1 MNAHPALA
9 EEFEPALA
17 EEFDP
22 ALIEEFEV
30 ALAED
35 LEPSSA
41 ESFEP
46 AQAEEDVPA
55 PVAEF
60 VPTKAKQARYSALA
74 EELASSRRIIETSFL
89 DMGQRLLD
97 SVGMLGE
104 ITAAHE
110 GMPAELQGEDF
121 TRAVSL
127 LQMLR
132 EEAGALAE
140 RQNANGLRV
149 DGMSVMA
156 RELNDPI
163 DTLTKAVRNLGLIGI
178 NARIIAA
185 GITEQSGDFAAF
197 ALDMIELG
205 KDASNIVLAFST
217 SHRKLVAALTL
228 ASGANA
234 QFREKHG
241 DTLAIIS
248 ARLGEQIAVV
258 EQHKQHAIADV
269 AESGRVAKKISARI
283 GEAVSALQVGDM
295 TRQRLEH
302 VEDSLTDLDRQP
314 TCGATEALVVRLQ
327 TLQLEETSADFA
339 REVGSFIGAVGHLA
353 SDARLVLDDSR
364 NQADALLAK
373 GGTALAGLTDDLQA
387 MLVLLADFE
396 TMHTRLVTLRAEV
409 GECVADMQ
417 DRMEAIGSLEQTMR
431 LLSINTDVRC
441 SRLGEE
447 GRALRVVAQE
457 MRVLSA
463 LTVEAANVAN
473 AGLERSKTALNE
485 DESPADAASH
495 SLTADATTAIG
506 LLNTVVARLRKRAA
520 TIATTGPRAAAL
532 LQDAAAA
539 SNAYGQHA
547 DEWQQLLEEL
557 DAACD
562 QIDSEEG
569 EPDLEFLARIRKRY
583 TMAQERQIYDALCG
597 GLSES
602 VGAEPTPQ
610 EADADADLD
619 SMLF

>member
-1 MNAHPALA
+1 MNAQPALA
-9 EEFEPALA
+9 EEFEPS
-17 EEFDP
+17 
-22 ALIEEFEV
+22 LIDEYEV

-35 LEPSSA
+35 FESSPAEDFEPSAAA
-41 ESFEP
+41 EYDTAPIEEFTP
-46 AQAEEDVPA
+46 ARTARN
-55 PVAEF
+55 
-60 VPTKAKQARYSALA
+60 RYSTLA
-74 EELASSRRIIETSFL
+74 EELATSRRIIETSFL

-132 EEAGALAE
+132 EEAGAIAA
-140 RQNANGLRV
+140 RQDANGTRV
-149 DGMSVMA
+149 NALNVMA
-156 RELNDPI
+156 RDLDDPI

-197 ALDMIELG
+197 AMDMIDLG

-217 SHRKLVAALTL
+217 SHRKLVAALST
-228 ASGANA
+228 AAKANA
-234 QFREKHG
+234 LFREKHG
-241 DTLAIIS
+241 DTLAMIS
-248 ARLGEQIAVV
+248 MRLGEQIAVV
-258 EQHKQHAIADV
+258 EQHKLHAIADV
-269 AESGRVAKKISARI
+269 AESGRVARTISSRI
-283 GEAVSALQVGDM
+283 GEAVSALQVGDI

-302 VEDSLTDLDRQP
+302 VEDALTDLDSQA
-314 TCGATEALVVRLQ
+314 TNGATEALVLRLQ
-327 TLQLEETSADFA
+327 TLQLDETSADFA
-339 REVGSFIGAVGHLA
+339 REVGAFIGAVGHLA

-364 NQADALLAK
+364 SQSDALLAK

-387 MLVLLADFE
+387 MLLLLADFE
-396 TMHTRLVTLRAEV
+396 AMHTRLVALRAEV
-409 GECVADMQ
+409 GGCVSDMQ

-463 LTVEAANVAN
+463 LTVGAASVAN
-473 AGLERSKTALNE
+473 ASLDRSKSALDE
-485 DESPADAASH
+485 DEAPADASSH
-495 SLTADATTAIG
+495 SLTTDATTAIG
-506 LLNTVVARLRKRAA
+506 LLNSVVARLRERAA
-520 TIATTGPRAAAL
+520 TIATAGPRAAAL

-539 SNAYGQHA
+539 SNAYGHHA
-547 DEWQQLLEEL
+547 DEWQRLLEQL
-557 DAACD
+557 DADCD
-562 QIDSEEG
+562 QIDAEEG
-569 EPDLEFLARIRKRY
+569 EPDREFLARIRKRY
-583 TMAQERQIYDALCG
+583 TMAQERHIYDALCG
-597 GLSES
+597 GLSE
-602 VGAEPTPQ
+602 GTDAEPEPD
-610 EADADADLD
+610 ESGADADLD